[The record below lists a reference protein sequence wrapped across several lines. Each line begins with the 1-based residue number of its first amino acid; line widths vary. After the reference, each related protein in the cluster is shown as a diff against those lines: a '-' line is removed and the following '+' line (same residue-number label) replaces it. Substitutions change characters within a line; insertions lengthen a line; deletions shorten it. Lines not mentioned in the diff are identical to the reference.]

1 MRIQVLFDETSVLVP
16 CGDGKLTV
24 KELVDKA
31 IVRFKKVLNKVSF
44 GGGMLAVVICC
55 LAAGVLCKQRSVCV
69 YVV

>member
-31 IVRFKKVLNKVSF
+31 IIRFKKVLNKVSVRRRW
-44 GGGMLAVVICC
+44 GGCG
-55 LAAGVLCKQRSVCV
+55 
-69 YVV
+69 

>member
-31 IVRFKKVLNKVSF
+31 IVRFKKVLNKVSERW
-44 GGGMLAVVICC
+44 GR
-55 LAAGVLCKQRSVCV
+55 LAAMLSYCRVLCKQKRLPAL
-69 YVV
+69 